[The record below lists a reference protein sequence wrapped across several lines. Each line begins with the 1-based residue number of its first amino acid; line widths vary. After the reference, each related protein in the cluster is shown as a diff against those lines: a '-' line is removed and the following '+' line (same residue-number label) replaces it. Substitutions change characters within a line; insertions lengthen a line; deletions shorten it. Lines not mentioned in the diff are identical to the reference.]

1 MAVDYGDDRDMWVR
15 NPYTQKLLK
24 ELGDKKEQLISNWI
38 QGKYVTTE
46 DNMAALMS
54 VQILLEVELYIS
66 SPEYA
71 DFREPQ
77 DEQ

>member
-24 ELGDKKEQLISNWI
+24 ELGEKKEQLISNWI

>member
-24 ELGDKKEQLISNWI
+24 ELGDKKEQLIANWI

-77 DEQ
+77 DEN

>member
-1 MAVDYGDDRDMWVR
+1 MADYSDDRDMWVR
-15 NPYTQKLLK
+15 NPYTQKLLA
-24 ELGDKKEQLISNWI
+24 ELDDKKSQLIANWI

-71 DFREPQ
+71 DYEEARED
-77 DEQ
+77 DE